1 MNEPR
6 NGLFVEYCAKDFLD
20 GTNNLDAW
28 EELAYRRLVDLI
40 YSTNDSVK
48 DDNKKLAWAT
58 KTGSR
63 WPKIKEALIEAGKIE
78 VVDGRITNARCR
90 KELEKTAKK
99 IEQKRI
105 AGKASAEARKET
117 DKPLKNNETTSTA
130 VGTGVPTADPTAGQL
145 TSNPITQVS
154 KDVAKATSSAP
165 AGAGK
170 KPQAAQHPDFAEW
183 YQQYPKKR
191 DPQDAAKAYAAA
203 RKTGASR
210 EELLNAAM
218 RYAAECD
225 ANRTDPKFIKHPA
238 TWLNKGSW
246 HNEPDLITPV
256 TPTNGKHYVGSH
268 SVRTYEQH
276 TITRRSA
283 LVDDGFA
290 DMDDIR
296 ACAH

>member
-20 GTNNLDAW
+20 GTNNLDVW

-78 VVDGRITNARCR
+78 VADGRITNARCR

-130 VGTGVPTADPTAGQL
+130 VGTDVPTADPTAGQR

-154 KDVAKATSSAP
+154 KNTEASASVKRARQDGREAASQEIKADFEVWWSRYP
-165 AGAGK
+165 NKVGK
-170 KPQAAQHPDFAEW
+170 PIGLAA
-183 YQQYPKKR
+183 YLK
-191 DPQDAAKAYAAA
+191 A
-203 RKTGASR
+203 RKKTDQ
-210 EELLNAAM
+210 ETLLQAVEQYVHRLARPNAPSP
-218 RYAAECD
+218 C
-225 ANRTDPKFIKHPA
+225 NPA
-238 TWLNKGSW
+238 TWLNQERWNDQPMEIQNVKQNSRNSQQDFMDGLAGAFS
-246 HNEPDLITPV
+246 DLLDPGPSPYNVVPLRLTAS
-256 TPTNGKHYVGSH
+256 GY
-268 SVRTYEQH
+268 
-276 TITRRSA
+276 
-283 LVDDGFA
+283 
-290 DMDDIR
+290 
-296 ACAH
+296 